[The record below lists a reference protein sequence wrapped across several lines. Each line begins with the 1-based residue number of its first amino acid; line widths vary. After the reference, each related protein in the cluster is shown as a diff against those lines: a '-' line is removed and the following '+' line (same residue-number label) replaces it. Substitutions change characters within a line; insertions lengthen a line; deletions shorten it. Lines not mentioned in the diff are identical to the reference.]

1 MIENILVSKVRI
13 KILRLFFTDLKKEI
27 HIRGIVRKIDE
38 EINAVRREL
47 KNLEKAGIL
56 HKEARGNRHYFS
68 IDRKCPIF
76 DELLGLINKTYGLGG
91 KIVQNRKEIGN
102 IEYAILTRSYLHNTH
117 ETEYDVDL
125 MLVGETKMDQIAN
138 IIKETEKEE
147 SREIRYTV
155 LSKED
160 FDFRKKKRD
169 EFTLNI
175 INRRHIL
182 LIGDEDKLL
191 A

>member
-1 MIENILVSKVRI
+1 
-13 KILRLFFTDLKKEI
+13 
-27 HIRGIVRKIDE
+27 
-38 EINAVRREL
+38 
-47 KNLEKAGIL
+47 
-56 HKEARGNRHYFS
+56 
-68 IDRKCPIF
+68 
-76 DELLGLINKTYGLGG
+76 
-91 KIVQNRKEIGN
+91 
-102 IEYAILTRSYLHNTH
+102 
-117 ETEYDVDL
+117 